1 MSADAKA
8 LRLFGVARDSIEASA
23 AGQPE
28 PEPEPQPE
36 NLENRSKCFYFSRHC
51 SALFCARRTE
61 PLKALFPWALA
72 LGFVLT
78 VFVLVETKR
87 K

>member
-8 LRLFGVARDSIEASA
+8 LRLFGVARDSVEVSA

-36 NLENRSKCFYFSRHC
+36 RPPSCATAAAKENI
-51 SALFCARRTE
+51 
-61 PLKALFPWALA
+61 
-72 LGFVLT
+72 VNI
-78 VFVLVETKR
+78 VVLVGIGLILYNLLCGYWHSL
-87 K
+87 

>member
-36 NLENRSKCFYFSRHC
+36 RPP
-51 SALFCARRTE
+51 CARRILDLIGRCCDCTSII
-61 PLKALFPWALA
+61 LYIIILSGIGLIVFALSH
-72 LGFVLT
+72 V
-78 VFVLVETKR
+78 
-87 K
+87 